1 MVTSGKLT
9 AMNFYLSKNTNIEF
23 NPVENLLN
31 NVSEQG
37 SHVLVVEGTLGTAL
51 FRYHYPGRL
60 T

>member
-1 MVTSGKLT
+1 
-9 AMNFYLSKNTNIEF
+9 MNFCLSKNTHLELS
-23 NPVENLLN
+23 PVEILLN

-37 SHVLVVEGTLGTAL
+37 SRLLVVEGTLGTAL

>member
-9 AMNFYLSKNTNIEF
+9 AMNFCLSKNTHLELS
-23 NPVENLLN
+23 PVEILLN

-37 SHVLVVEGTLGTAL
+37 SRLLVVEGTLGTAL